1 MYSRANSPGQSI
13 HGAPNDAAGGAAKS
27 HGVPSI
33 VSPDLKIL
41 GDLKSSGDV
50 QLDGTVEGDIV
61 SRTLLVSEGAV
72 VRGAT
77 KAESVRIFGSVFG
90 KITADHVILTKSAKV
105 EGDIAYRTLTVEA
118 GASLLGKLTRRE
130 TVQAGANAAGADL
143 GAGKAETP
151 PG

>member
-1 MYSRANSPGQSI
+1 MYSRAKTPGSSV
-13 HGAPNDAAGGAAKS
+13 HGAPNDASDGVAKS

-33 VSPDLKIL
+33 ISPDLKIL

-72 VRGAT
+72 VRGAA

-90 KITADHVILTKSAKV
+90 KITADQVVLTKSAKV

-130 TVQAGANAAGADL
+130 AAQAGANAAGADL
-143 GAGKAETP
+143 GAGKNAKTP
-151 PG
+151 